1 MEDSLQEII
10 EQNNRIIGSLENIER
25 DLAEVKNHAS
35 SVNDELQWH
44 QDLSAVS
51 QIIKAIESVEAA
63 FQR

>member
-35 SVNDELQWH
+35 SVYDELQWH